1 MPPST
6 DVEAFHEVL
15 RSSKRI
21 LALCGAGLSASSGL
35 PTFRGAGGLWRNYDA
50 TTLATPT
57 AFGQDPGLV
66 WMFYGY
72 RRHMALNVKPNPAHY
87 ALAALAEKNKDFLCL
102 TQNVDNLSPRANHP
116 PEQLRTLHGSLFD
129 IKCSNG
135 RCDWIQH
142 GNYDDPFFP
151 ALAPASE
158 DPEPGMPSPLLDP
171 FHPLEPIPKDQIPK
185 CPKCG
190 KGFQRPGVVW
200 FNEGLDRDM
209 LEGIDNW
216 LDQGKVDLMLVIGTS
231 AKVWPAAGYIDQ
243 AREKG
248 ARVAVI
254 NMEAASDGGKDSD
267 KDFFFGQDAAEC
279 LPLLPRGTPL
289 SASGSHRVLSA
300 YEVNS
305 SIWTLLFS
313 STIYTHQP
321 PPTVIMQGFNMG
333 RYVPPDVEGT
343 TSGNRLHG
351 KRPPSYRAGGQT
363 VRFEMPFP
371 IWCTSCPKPTIIG
384 QGVRF
389 NAAKSRV
396 GSYFSTPIWSFR
408 FRHADCSG
416 EIEMR
421 TDPKN
426 TAYVVVEGG
435 KKRDTGEDEP
445 REGDAVILTDQERE
459 ALRKNAFAS
468 LEKTIEDREQLKLAT
483 ERIDDLAEVSSK
495 HWKDPYTQNQRLRK
509 AFRQERKERER
520 TAAATENLQDRMS
533 LGIDIVPATEEDSRR
548 AALVDF
554 GPVDENGRDRA
565 LSKPLFKSDKTPAKS
580 SSKLKT
586 EKEASK
592 RKETLVSE
600 LLGNTRASTDPFL
613 LNNRSEPKGTSRL
626 PGLKRK
632 RPQEPEAPSK
642 AQAQEA
648 TTGLVDYDS
657 D

>member
-1 MPPST
+1 
-6 DVEAFHEVL
+6 
-15 RSSKRI
+15 
-21 LALCGAGLSASSGL
+21 
-35 PTFRGAGGLWRNYDA
+35 
-50 TTLATPT
+50 
-57 AFGQDPGLV
+57 
-66 WMFYGY
+66 
-72 RRHMALNVKPNPAHY
+72 
-87 ALAALAEKNKDFLCL
+87 
-102 TQNVDNLSPRANHP
+102 
-116 PEQLRTLHGSLFD
+116 
-129 IKCSNG
+129 
-135 RCDWIQH
+135 
-142 GNYDDPFFP
+142 
-151 ALAPASE
+151 
-158 DPEPGMPSPLLDP
+158 
-171 FHPLEPIPKDQIPK
+171 
-185 CPKCG
+185 
-190 KGFQRPGVVW
+190 
-200 FNEGLDRDM
+200 
-209 LEGIDNW
+209 
-216 LDQGKVDLMLVIGTS
+216 
-231 AKVWPAAGYIDQ
+231 
-243 AREKG
+243 
-248 ARVAVI
+248 
-254 NMEAASDGGKDSD
+254 
-267 KDFFFGQDAAEC
+267 
-279 LPLLPRGTPL
+279 
-289 SASGSHRVLSA
+289 
-300 YEVNS
+300 
-305 SIWTLLFS
+305 
-313 STIYTHQP
+313 
-321 PPTVIMQGFNMG
+321 MQGFNMG

-483 ERIDDLAEVSSK
+483 ERIDDLAEASSK
-495 HWKDPYTQNQRLRK
+495 HWKDPYTQNQKLRK

-554 GPVDENGRDRA
+554 GPADENGRDRA

-592 RKETLVSE
+592 RKETLVLE